1 MKLDTFKPFGHWQG
15 QGPEKGPKGALYT
28 LEEIAARL
36 RVRESQVR
44 ASLSSCRRLPAFSA
58 HEPPKPR
65 SRRYDDKYLYNLA
78 EFKAY
83 LIATGLLTCNST
95 PPPTQTTSLTPTQ

>member
-15 QGPEKGPKGALYT
+15 QGPDGGPKGALYT
-28 LEEIAARL
+28 LEEIATRL
-36 RVRESQVR
+36 HVKPSVVR
-44 ASLSSCRRLPAFSA
+44 ASLTSYRRVERFTQ

-95 PPPTQTTSLTPTQ
+95 PPPTPTTSPTPTQ